1 MPFSLV
7 DSRELLQEM
16 DNKYQVPHRKGVSV
30 EFSKIYNHLH
40 ETIRLL
46 LIKAVVISICADIW
60 SKPGMTLSFLDVT
73 AHFFT
78 PESNKR
84 HSIYPHTGVRIAEIL
99 QRIVAEWKYHV
110 INCSVFTDNGS
121 NVVSAFKANNEDDIA
136 EFDGDKS
143 DTNSVTPEESEE
155 LFPDQ

>member
-40 ETIRLL
+40 ETIRFL
-46 LIKAVVISICADIW
+46 LIKAVVISICADIL

-78 PESNKR
+78 PESIKR

-99 QRIVAEWKYHV
+99 QRIVAEWEIPCNKFLPTMEATWFQLSKQTTMKMTLLNLMV
-110 INCSVFTDNGS
+110 MNLIQ
-121 NVVSAFKANNEDDIA
+121 IR
-136 EFDGDKS
+136 
-143 DTNSVTPEESEE
+143 VTPEESEE